1 MNTTGSGFTPD
12 DERRHQARIW
22 YIQRRSDSKKLPH
35 ALEKRWRQWAH
46 DPANVTAYRNF
57 GRLHSMLL
65 SVPPPS
71 LPSAAEL
78 HADSSDLRLDTHA
91 DSAPVPGREMTPPR
105 WSRPLVQV
113 WVACAVVAIIVL
125 AWVAPR
131 ISGLSDITLAQT
143 WTYVTPP
150 GVPREI
156 TLPDRS
162 IVTLSG
168 SARLTALFS
177 KHRRRLVLTEGEA
190 FFKVRH
196 DPAAP
201 FQVEAG
207 SARIV
212 DEGTIFDVHLYSDRV
227 VVSVAEGAVTVI
239 PDTRAN
245 AADTPVKGG
254 EQVTYDAKG
263 EVSRPHVAALEAIT
277 SWLFGRRIY
286 HGEPLSKVIEDVQLY
301 VPLQIDLDRALKS
314 VRFSGSIDK
323 LDSQQAESW
332 VRGLRNIYPVEVDE
346 NSHLMF
352 IRCSSPGCPGIHP

>member
-1 MNTTGSGFTPD
+1 MNTMSPGFRPD

-22 YIQRRSDSKKLPH
+22 YIERRSDPKLPR

-46 DPANVTAYRNF
+46 DPANRTAYRDF
-57 GRLHSMLL
+57 GRLHSILL
-65 SVPPPS
+65 SVPLPS

-78 HADSSDLRLDTHA
+78 HADSSDLRLDTHP
-91 DSAPVPGREMTPPR
+91 DSKAVPGRKMTSSI
-105 WSRPLVQV
+105 WGRPLVQV
-113 WVACAVVAIIVL
+113 WVACAVAAIIVL
-125 AWVAPR
+125 AWVGPR
-131 ISGLSDITLAQT
+131 IPGLIDITLAQT
-143 WTYVTPP
+143 LIYATPP

-156 TLPDRS
+156 TLPDHS

-168 SARLTALFS
+168 SARLTAVFS

-212 DEGTIFDVHLYSDRV
+212 DVGTTFDVRRYSDRV
-227 VVSVAEGAVTVI
+227 VVVSVVEGAVTVI
-239 PDTRAN
+239 PDIRAN
-245 AADTPVKGG
+245 ATDTPVKAG

-263 EVSRPHVAALEAIT
+263 EVSRPHLAAPEAIT

-301 VPLQIDLDRALKS
+301 VPLQIDLDRALES
-314 VRFSGSIDK
+314 VRFSGSIDH
-323 LDSQQAESW
+323 LDSQQAKSW
-332 VRGLRNIYPVEVDE
+332 VRGLRNIYPVEVDV
-346 NSHLMF
+346 NSHRMF